1 VGNIQTRSDRDG
13 YIARWRDSDNR
24 RRSKSFRTK
33 GEAQRF
39 LVQIEAAKVQGDY
52 IDPHRSKMT
61 VETWAAE
68 FRRLRARRRPGTIE
82 WEDAALRTHVLP
94 AFAKRSMGSIRRTD
108 IQEFV
113 DRLAGTYAPSTV
125 ARHYGFLHVFFQ
137 EAMDLDVP
145 VINRNPCRKIVLPDE
160 EEREQ
165 RFFTPEEVR
174 QLYDA
179 FAPRY
184 KPMVLVG
191 CYAGLRIGEQAGL
204 RASDIL
210 FGHGEIFV
218 RQGAFEPL
226 AGPVEIGPLKTK
238 YSRGRVDVPQFLLD
252 ELARYIKEHPP
263 ATEGPAAGLL
273 FPSAEGEPLRPRNW
287 RRRYWDPAVKAA
299 GIEPATSHAM
309 RHTFV
314 SFLRPGAVGG
324 EGRRAGPAPGP
335 RIHLAGLPAPVRTA
349 GRRRPLGR
357 CCGPRKRMGEGT
369 VSSPVGGT
377 TGGQTVSTGRS
388 RPYIVGAICP
398 VTCTFLLW
406 ALLGSNQRP
415 LPCKGSALPLS

>member
-61 VETWAAE
+61 VETWAVE

-94 AFAKRSMGSIRRTD
+94 AFGKRSMGSIRRTD

-174 QLYDA
+174 QLYDT

-191 CYAGLRIGEQAGL
+191 CYAGLRIGEQGGL

-210 FGHGEIFV
+210 FGHGEISC
-218 RQGAFEPL
+218 G
-226 AGPVEIGPLKTK
+226 
-238 YSRGRVDVPQFLLD
+238 RGRSNRWRGRWRSVRSRRSTPGGGWTSHSFSSTSWPGTSRSTL
-252 ELARYIKEHPP
+252 
-263 ATEGPAAGLL
+263 
-273 FPSAEGEPLRPRNW
+273 
-287 RRRYWDPAVKAA
+287 RRRRGRLPGCCSQVPRGSRCDP
-299 GIEPATSHAM
+299 G
-309 RHTFV
+309 
-314 SFLRPGAVGG
+314 
-324 EGRRAGPAPGP
+324 
-335 RIHLAGLPAPVRTA
+335 
-349 GRRRPLGR
+349 
-357 CCGPRKRMGEGT
+357 
-369 VSSPVGGT
+369 
-377 TGGQTVSTGRS
+377 TGGGATGTQ
-388 RPYIVGAICP
+388 P
-398 VTCTFLLW
+398 
-406 ALLGSNQRP
+406 
-415 LPCKGSALPLS
+415 